1 MTSIPSGPSKRTGT
15 TKTLLANIAWVLA
28 HLEEVRAAH
37 DTGRVNETFA
47 KRIVLAVTNVNGC
60 RYCDY
65 FHARNALELGIDE
78 IELIRIYAGEFGDIP
93 AEQTVAIAF
102 AQHYAEQQ
110 GKPDLAAWQRL
121 YSFYGPDTA
130 QDILA
135 IIHTITIGNLLGNSG
150 DALLLR
156 LRGAPMP
163 GSRLSD
169 ELGVLL
175 LTLTV
180 LPGAMIGG
188 KIGNQINRLRRG

>member
-1 MTSIPSGPSKRTGT
+1 MPPISLGPSKRTAT
-15 TKTLLANIAWVLA
+15 TKTLMTNIAWMLA
-28 HLEEVRAAH
+28 HSEDVRSAH
-37 DTGRVNETFA
+37 HAGRVDEAFS
-47 KRIVLAVTNVNGC
+47 KRIMLAVTNVNGC
-60 RYCDY
+60 RYCDH
-65 FHARNALELGIDE
+65 FHARNALDLGIDE
-78 IELIRIYAGEFGDIP
+78 TELQQMYAGEFGDIP

-110 GKPDLAAWQRL
+110 DKPDPAAWQRL
-121 YSFYGPDTA
+121 YSFYGPDTT

-135 IIHTITIGNLLGNSG
+135 IIHTITIGNLLGNTG

-175 LTLTV
+175 LTLTI

-188 KIGNQINRLRRG
+188 MIGSRVNRIRRG